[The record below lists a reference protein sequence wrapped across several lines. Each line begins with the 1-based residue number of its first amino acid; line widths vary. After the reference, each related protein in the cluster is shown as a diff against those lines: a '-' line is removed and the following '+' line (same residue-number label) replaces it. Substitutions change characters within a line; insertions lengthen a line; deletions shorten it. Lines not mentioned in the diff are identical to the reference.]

1 MGCEALGDEVMT
13 LPLWG
18 NVAFG
23 PESKGWRVPTRYALA
38 RPLSMPEPET
48 EAAHAA
54 PGLEPFPAKLNH
66 LTGMVLRCL
75 FMKYPGQARF
85 AWRCEGFQI
94 LETGKAAQR
103 RHGAKGPG
111 LHQIGSI

>member
-13 LPLWG
+13 LPLRG
-18 NVAFG
+18 TVAFG

-54 PGLEPFPAKLNH
+54 PEGAALVSHRNVAISLPKRVEPPVTGGLI
-66 LTGMVLRCL
+66 LR
-75 FMKYPGQARF
+75 KSYARS
-85 AWRCEGFQI
+85 
-94 LETGKAAQR
+94 QR
-103 RHGAKGPG
+103 
-111 LHQIGSI
+111 